1 VGKRSIPSDS
11 RGIPTACQWRVT
23 CIARCLR
30 SISQYP
36 GTKNAQTCSCPE
48 SFSSAQS
55 LSPPPLSARRRRR
68 LIVISC
74 GSAFD
79 DRLSWLCSL
88 RAEGGAPLLRVE
100 EIGPADSPRYAV
112 VCGGGLSLY
121 LCRDAPA
128 VPLSLRLPA
137 GSTLPPGDG
146 PPAGCSAHVPAADPF
161 AGFDRT
167 APLPLQHLPRFR
179 PRRHVSRAAGA
190 GGWGVG
196 RAGMLYRDLLPDRAG
211 GSLIVSLIRIEEGGE
226 VPDWVH
232 YHRVRFQLIYIV
244 CGWVEAAPK
253 AGIIGGFH

>member
-1 VGKRSIPSDS
+1 MLIL
-11 RGIPTACQWRVT
+11 RVVL
-23 CIARCLR
+23 LR
-30 SISQYP
+30 AVSV
-36 GTKNAQTCSCPE
+36 A
-48 SFSSAQS
+48 AAS
-55 LSPPPLSARRRRR
+55 LSTPPPSSV
-68 LIVISC
+68 VISC